1 MVIGTVTAVSASL
14 VSCTVTVTDAPS
26 ATVWAAEAKLTSNGV
41 GRSSSSIDTTLCAV
55 VPAATPVGSVPNV
68 RRTLSSSSSRLS
80 SWVAANENVLDVSP
94 ALNVTPA
101 GTPE

>member
-55 VPAATPVGSVPNV
+55 VPAATPVGSVPND
-68 RRTLSSSSSRLS
+68 RRTLSSSSSMS

>member
-1 MVIGTVTAVSASL
+1 MVVIGTVTAVSASL

-55 VPAATPVGSVPNV
+55 VPAAHPCRQRPERQAHALVVVVEAVVLG
-68 RRTLSSSSSRLS
+68 RRQR
-80 SWVAANENVLDVSP
+80 
-94 ALNVTPA
+94 
-101 GTPE
+101 